1 MNIHRIVCNPFY
13 ENCYLVWDQGPECLI
28 IDPGMISGQERKE
41 MQDSLKRYGLTPSRL
56 LLTHAHI
63 DHVFGC
69 QWVFDT
75 FGLLPELHRSE
86 LAVYEAAPQVSEMYG
101 LGKLRLPEHPH
112 LLDETAIIVLG
123 DLAFE
128 LLFVPGHSP
137 GSIAYHEKIKRIIFS
152 GDVLFEQGIGRTDLP
167 GGNYTQLV
175 QSLRTKMFTLPE
187 ETVVYSGHGNPT
199 NIGAEKDMD
208 L

>member
-1 MNIHRIVCNPFY
+1 M
-13 ENCYLVWDQGPECLI
+13 
-28 IDPGMISGQERKE
+28 
-41 MQDSLKRYGLTPSRL
+41 
-56 LLTHAHI
+56 
-63 DHVFGC
+63 
-69 QWVFDT
+69 
-75 FGLLPELHRSE
+75 
-86 LAVYEAAPQVSEMYG
+86 
-101 LGKLRLPEHPH
+101 RLPEHPH